1 MPRMM
6 RLQASLLLSSCLL
19 AASATSGFPPL
30 PQTQDLRGEVLGEN
44 NNPIAGAAC
53 TLTATS
59 PQVQLPEQG
68 LSVTTEEKGQFDF
81 PGLLP
86 GTYALTCA
94 AVGYQPVFKGGL
106 EVAASQA
113 PFVQIVLPSEI
124 VVKQR
129 IEVTETAPTVAQQQ
143 NTTPPATINSQQL
156 QTLPLIQQKFKAA
169 LPLVPGV
176 VRTPD
181 GKINIKGTSESQGLV
196 LVDAAES
203 VDPVTGAYTI
213 DLPIDAIESLEVFKS
228 AYQTQFGRFSGGL
241 TLIQTK
247 APSNEW
253 RYEFNDLLPTARFE
267 AGHLQ
272 GIQDDG
278 PRVTFTGPIIPNR
291 LDFIESAIYYL
302 SKQPVRGLAWPNNI
316 TKTESVNSFTSFQY
330 IFTPQHLF
338 TVNVNVF
345 PVKKQFVDIN
355 SLVPQTASSD
365 YGQRGFSVQAID
377 RVMFASGGILST
389 FMQSTKFDSNAHGQG
404 PLDMLV
410 TPNGW
415 GGNFF
420 NTYTRTSDEQQVRQM
435 YELPQRQWLG
445 KHELK
450 LGAEYVR
457 RAYSGT
463 SDSRPVELQRADGT
477 LAEQIDFS
485 GPGSLAVEDNEVGL
499 FFQDHW
505 IFSDQLA
512 LDAGLRFSTQTIGE
526 PEDFAPRFGLVYSP
540 GADGKTI
547 LRGGIGV
554 FDDRVPLLAADFTQN
569 PLRTISMFDEQGNP
583 VGAPVTYF
591 NAYLKYNEQGQSFT
605 PTRNRLDS
613 TPYNLTWTLEAD
625 REIRPHVL
633 ARLSYLSSRTFNEFI
648 INPLP
653 NTFRHPVFLL
663 SNQGA
668 SRYHEFE
675 STLRI
680 QPNEKVNVNASYVY
694 SLARGD
700 LNTIGQIYVPFE
712 QPVIRS
718 DAVASLPSN
727 VPNRF
732 ITWAQFK
739 VPWKVT
745 IAPLFDIHSG
755 FPYSAYDVLQ
765 NYVGVPNSQRFPT
778 FFSTDLKVTKDF
790 RISFLPWVRNHIL
803 RGAFAVYNVTDHSNP
818 RDVYSDIASPYFG
831 HFAGLQHRSLE
842 TWFDIVY

>member
-1 MPRMM
+1 M
-6 RLQASLLLSSCLL
+6 A
-19 AASATSGFPPL
+19 
-30 PQTQDLRGEVLGEN
+30 EN
-44 NNPIAGAAC
+44 NKPIAGAAC

-68 LSVTTEEKGQFDF
+68 LSVTAGEKGEFDF
-81 PGLLP
+81 PGLLS

-94 AVGYQPVFKGGL
+94 ALGYQPVFKGGI
-106 EVAASQA
+106 EVAAGQT
-113 PFVQIVLPSEI
+113 PFVQIVLPVEI

-129 IEVTETAPTVAQQQ
+129 IEVKETPTHVAEQQ
-143 NTTPPATINSQQL
+143 NTTPPATLSNQQL
-156 QTLPLIQQKFKAA
+156 ETLPLIEQKFKAA

-181 GKINIKGTSESQGLV
+181 GKINIKGTSESTGLV

-247 APSNEW
+247 PPSDEW
-253 RYEFNDLLPTARFE
+253 HYELNDLLPTPRFE
-267 AGHLQ
+267 AGHLV
-272 GIQDDG
+272 GLQDDG
-278 PRVTFTGPIIPNR
+278 PRVTFTGPIIPHK
-291 LDFIESAIYYL
+291 LDFIESSTYFM
-302 SKQPVRGLAWPNNI
+302 SKQPVRGLAWPKNV
-316 TKTESVNSFTSFQY
+316 TKSESFNSFTSFQY
-330 IFTPQHLF
+330 IISPQHLL

-365 YGQRGFSVQAID
+365 YGQKGFSVQAID
-377 RVMFASGGILST
+377 RVMFSSGGILST
-389 FMQSTKFDSNAHGQG
+389 FMQNTDFNSNAHGQG

-415 GGNFF
+415 DGNFF
-420 NTYTRTSDEQQVRQM
+420 NTYTRVSDEQQVREM
-435 YELPQRQWLG
+435 YELPQRHWLG
-445 KHELK
+445 KHEVK
-450 LGAEYVR
+450 VGAEYVR
-457 RAYSGT
+457 RAYNGT
-463 SDSRPVELQRADGT
+463 SDSRPVQLLRADST
-477 LAEQIDFS
+477 LAEQIDFAD
-485 GPGSLAVEDNEVGL
+485 PASLAVEDNEVGL

-526 PEDFAPRFGLVYSP
+526 PAAYAPRFGLVYSP
-540 GADGKTI
+540 GTRGKTI

-554 FDDRVPLLAADFTQN
+554 FDARVPLLAADFTQN
-569 PLRTISMFDEQGNP
+569 PTRTISLFDEHGNLIGSP
-583 VGAPVTYF
+583 LTYS
-591 NAYLKYNEQGQSFT
+591 NAYLRYNEQGQSFT
-605 PTRNRLDS
+605 PSRNRLDS
-613 TPYNLTWTLEAD
+613 TPYNLTWNLD
-625 REIRPHVL
+625 VDQEILPHVL
-633 ARLSYLSSRTFNEFI
+633 ARLSYLSSRTYDEFI

-653 NTFRHPVFLL
+653 HAFERPVLLL
-663 SNQGA
+663 SNQGS

-680 QPNEKVNVNASYVY
+680 RPNEKIDVNASYVY

-718 DAVASLPSN
+718 NAVADLPSS

-732 ITWAQFK
+732 ITWSEFK
-739 VPWKVT
+739 VPWRVT
-745 IAPLFDIHSG
+745 IAPLFEIHSG
-755 FPYSAYDVLQ
+755 FPYSNLDVLQ
-765 NYVGVPNSQRFPT
+765 NYVGAPNSQRFPA
-778 FFSTDLKVTKDF
+778 FFSADVKVGKDF
-790 RISFLPWVRNHIL
+790 RISFLPWVKNHML
-803 RGAFAVYNVTDHSNP
+803 RGAFAVYNITDHSNP

-831 HFAGLQHRSLE
+831 HFVGFQHRALE